1 MPRQR
6 HIAVL
11 AAAVAVAVVIG
22 AITIPALSGAKG
34 EPPQAAN
41 PTPLHTII
49 AFGTGAS
56 RVRADRDDRQLRI
69 ARAVG
74 AAHARAVAIAVRAA
88 RGEALLLARSAG
100 LTLGP
105 IVSVDQT
112 RQQLYGYSPY
122 PVGRF
127 GPGRYCG
134 TIHRRA
140 TTSSGQRTTSKRY
153 TCVAPERD
161 FATLAVTFALR

>member
-6 HIAVL
+6 HIALVV
-11 AAAVAVAVVIG
+11 AAVAAVIG
-22 AITIPALSGAKG
+22 AVTIPALSGAKG
-34 EPPQAAN
+34 EPPEAAN
-41 PTPLHTII
+41 ATPLHTIV

-56 RVRADRDDRQLRI
+56 RVRADGDDRQLRI

-88 RGEALLLARSAG
+88 RAEGLLLARSAR

-122 PVGRF
+122 PIGRF

-134 TIHRRA
+134 TIQRRV
-140 TTSSGQRTTSKRY
+140 TTSSGRRTTSKRY